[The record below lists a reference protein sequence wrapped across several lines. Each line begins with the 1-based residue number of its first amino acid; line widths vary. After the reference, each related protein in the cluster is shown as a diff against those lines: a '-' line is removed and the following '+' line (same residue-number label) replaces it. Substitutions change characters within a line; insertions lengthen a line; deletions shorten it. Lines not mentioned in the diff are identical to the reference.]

1 MDRILIK
8 DLLARCIIGVND
20 EEQRNKQDV
29 IINII
34 LSGDYRKACLSDNI
48 EDAVDYSTIKKRVLS
63 EVETS
68 QYHLVEALAEKI
80 ASICLEHP
88 GVISA
93 DVTVEKPS
101 ALRFAR
107 SVGVQIVR
115 NRE

>member
-8 DLLARCIIGVND
+8 DLFARCVIGIGND
-20 EEQRNKQDV
+20 ERKDKQDV

-34 LSGDYRKACLSDNI
+34 LSGDYHKAGLSDNI
-48 EDAVDYSTIKKRVLS
+48 EDAVDYSVIKKRVLS
-63 EVETS
+63 EVEAS
-68 QYHLVEALAEKI
+68 QFHLVEALAEKI

-107 SVGVQIVR
+107 SVGVQIIR